1 MDKMK
6 SLFLSSLLVVVSTSG
21 LAQNPIIQT
30 NYTADPAPMVYN
42 DKVYLYTTH
51 DEDNSTWFTMN
62 DWRLYTTSDM
72 VNWTD
77 HGAVLSY
84 TDFSWAKGDAWAP
97 QCIERDGKFYMYVPM
112 ISNINNRGAIGVAV
126 ADSPYGPFYD
136 PLGKPL
142 VQSEW
147 GDIDPTVFI
156 DDDGQAYL
164 YWGNTQCYYVKLKKN
179 MIELDG
185 PIVPVHLPRY
195 TEAPWIHKRGDW
207 YYLSYASEFPE
218 KICYAMSR
226 SITGPWEYKGI
237 LNEIA
242 GNSNTNHQAII
253 EFKDD
258 WYFIY
263 HNGSINTAGGSFRRS
278 VCIDRLYY
286 NEDGTMKRIQMTTE
300 GVQ

>member
-97 QCIERDGKFYMYVPM
+97 QCIERDGKF
-112 ISNINNRGAIGVAV
+112 
-126 ADSPYGPFYD
+126 
-136 PLGKPL
+136 
-142 VQSEW
+142 
-147 GDIDPTVFI
+147 
-156 DDDGQAYL
+156 
-164 YWGNTQCYYVKLKKN
+164 
-179 MIELDG
+179 
-185 PIVPVHLPRY
+185 
-195 TEAPWIHKRGDW
+195 
-207 YYLSYASEFPE
+207 
-218 KICYAMSR
+218 ICTY
-226 SITGPWEYKGI
+226 P
-237 LNEIA
+237 
-242 GNSNTNHQAII
+242 
-253 EFKDD
+253 
-258 WYFIY
+258 
-263 HNGSINTAGGSFRRS
+263 
-278 VCIDRLYY
+278 
-286 NEDGTMKRIQMTTE
+286 
-300 GVQ
+300 

>member
-164 YWGNTQCYYVKLKKN
+164 YWGNPNLYYVKL
-179 MIELDG
+179 
-185 PIVPVHLPRY
+185 
-195 TEAPWIHKRGDW
+195 
-207 YYLSYASEFPE
+207 
-218 KICYAMSR
+218 
-226 SITGPWEYKGI
+226 
-237 LNEIA
+237 
-242 GNSNTNHQAII
+242 
-253 EFKDD
+253 
-258 WYFIY
+258 
-263 HNGSINTAGGSFRRS
+263 
-278 VCIDRLYY
+278 
-286 NEDGTMKRIQMTTE
+286 NEDMISCDGEYIS
-300 GVQ
+300 